1 MSWLY
6 GLIGLF
12 VGGIA
17 GVLVMA
23 MVIAG
28 SRADE
33 EMEKIFSTQDPDSET
48 LYTREDNLLTVRILK
63 LLPDKRIRLEVVLS
77 MMAQFKP
84 DDTFA
89 LQYEDFKNR
98 YNKRIDNKQTADYI
112 KDAYAHGGRY
122 QPL

>member
-6 GLIGLF
+6 GLIGLWI
-12 VGGIA
+12 GGIA

-33 EMEKIFSTQDPDSET
+33 RQEKITQDPDSETLYTWNNPDIFQDPDSET

-63 LLPDKRIRLEVVLS
+63 FLPDKRVRLEVVLS
-77 MMAQFKP
+77 MLAHFKP

-89 LQYEDFKNR
+89 LRYDDFKKR
-98 YNKRIDNKQTADYI
+98 YNKRIE
-112 KDAYAHGGRY
+112 GEV
-122 QPL
+122 

>member
-1 MSWLY
+1 MSWL
-6 GLIGLF
+6 LIGLF

-28 SRADE
+28 ARADE
-33 EMEKIFSTQDPDSET
+33 EMEKIFDTYNERLEAET

-63 LLPDKRIRLEVVLS
+63 FLPDKRVRLEVVLS
-77 MMAQFKP
+77 MLAHFKP

-89 LQYEDFKNR
+89 LRYDDFKKR
-98 YNKRIDNKQTADYI
+98 YNKRIE
-112 KDAYAHGGRY
+112 GEV
-122 QPL
+122 

>member
-6 GLIGLF
+6 GLIGLWI
-12 VGGIA
+12 GGIA

-33 EMEKIFSTQDPDSET
+33 QQEKITQDPDSEA
-48 LYTREDNLLTVRILK
+48 LYTREDHMLTVRILK
-63 LLPDKRIRLEVVLS
+63 FLPDKRVRLEVVLS
-77 MMAQFKP
+77 MLAHFKP

-89 LQYEDFKNR
+89 LRWDDFKKR

-112 KDAYAHGGRY
+112 NRFKGEI
-122 QPL
+122 